1 MEGETTAGAGARRSF
16 ARSTRGNHRTMM
28 NRRRLLASILAA
40 SVSAFA
46 LVAHAID
53 RDFTVH
59 NSTGGTIAQLYA
71 SPTTTTQ
78 WGGDL
83 LGSDVL
89 PNGRAVALH
98 YTPSMYR
105 GQCVFDIKV
114 VDQAGAH
121 VVSGINLCRITDVT
135 FTRDGDGDV
144 AYSAH

>member
-1 MEGETTAGAGARRSF
+1 
-16 ARSTRGNHRTMM
+16 MM
-28 NRRRLLASILAA
+28 NRRRLLACVAAA

-114 VDQAGAH
+114 VDGEGNQS
-121 VVSGINLCRITDVT
+121 VVSALNLCTITDVT
-135 FTRDGDGDV
+135 FSRENGRV
-144 AYSAH
+144 VYRAE